1 MAKYVP
7 SNEKFSFEF
16 DTRYTSPDGE
26 QLGFRFRT
34 IRYTPPAGDKMGFA
48 FTDPYQVPE
57 GDRFSFEFGPEK
69 YKAPP
74 GNKVTFDLKQSN
86 YIAPPGNQVIFN
98 LVRDEGEVAP
108 PSRDAQYVYPDHFEG
123 TAFGFNVSIRL
134 AYRQVYPTGFNGSLV
149 AAPAV
154 RNDTQ
159 HLKPYGFDAL
169 GFSRQTIRNKNVT
182 VTVPGMDL
190 SRVAMPSIVNFHK
203 NVYGKGFEN
212 ELLGRP
218 TIYNLRKYVLLNG
231 RGIDSNAFG
240 IAYMQGGVKYVRPG
254 GLNALIFGEHK
265 VINTKANQKVVLG
278 GIAPPFFPRPNV
290 SPQILTVRGI
300 LGTQWGSPYVQ
311 RNPSPKGW
319 NSEQYGTAWVSRSPR
334 FYTVGIG
341 ELTEFGSA
349 KIFDAKQT
357 VTITGVIPGGIFGD
371 IQIRN
376 LNFKIAPGSI
386 EAPPLSDWTKVENTA
401 RYYQLKGFDTSLFGT
416 ASINNGTPSFTPDE
430 WDSAEFGKA
439 LVAERIRRI
448 NTPGFSLL
456 GFGRPIVTK
465 TPQLSPG
472 SIAPFDLGQ
481 PTLTLYT
488 RYIVNS
494 GRMMTAIGQATIGM
508 AKRKLAVGGFDSMR
522 LGGPILSHGVRE
534 LLAKGATHSLYGN
547 SHQVWFRVRSIAPV
561 SIHDDQLQYGHKI
574 GGSQHIKAQGFDAS
588 RFGTRIVPES
598 QDILASNFAS
608 AVFGLAKL
616 HKTREILSVTGFAT
630 GGQQP
635 ADRWGR
641 AKVYNSRQYI
651 IQTFDIDSDLNPPK
665 MQGWM
670 NIINRNRTLGIS
682 GGNMA
687 LFGRAFIKNN
697 ATLMQPGGIDA
708 RPLGIA
714 FIAPGIRRI
723 HLQGI
728 EPPYISGW
736 TNLHNAAAVIAP
748 KGFSSEKFGRAAT
761 ANTRRYFPR
770 IGNFESMVFGSPMIS
785 FKLRGVAIESR
796 HSIGPIYIP
805 IHKVEL
811 YSRYVETVSS
821 DFAVLGV
828 PALSIHK
835 KIITPRWYLRDL
847 FGDAYLRNVTPEVKT
862 WGRNAE
868 EFGQASIRT
877 QWRNVDTFGDNAQLF
892 GKPVIAD
899 RDRKITVT
907 SFVAGAIGSA
917 LRVRGTSSPPLST
930 QYIFLNNVENRG
942 EVPED
947 DTSVVKDGQGIAVP
961 FQQVANPSV
970 RSNMIRPPGYVATL
984 FGTTDIYSNGILIEN
999 GIKLD
1004 KELGTPLVQ
1013 LARRSIGVV
1022 GIENPITVGMPRL
1035 SPHTIY
1041 AVTEAPQQA
1050 KDNHRV
1056 GNLHA
1061 VNSDGGRRK
1070 PGEVFGEARV
1080 WMHNPNL
1087 AARSVSPFNGYG
1099 TPTVELKRRYV
1110 QVKGFQAY
1118 RFGWHSVGD
1127 GTQEITHRQL
1137 NDFAVFGRPGIAL
1150 AKDKDVQVLVPG
1162 LNSLSMGRHLIE
1174 FFHRTIKPS
1183 GYSALAM
1190 GNSRGGTQYMPQS
1203 LHVGPRMPVI
1213 PKGALMEKFGSTYIG
1228 LKVRDVGMQGFD
1240 ASVIGYDPGNF
1251 NARMRVQRGQG
1262 GTDAKP
1268 VQVIQ
1273 AVGFDALRTNASNV
1287 KYAVHYIRPDGNSD
1301 QFRKG
1306 AF

>member
-1 MAKYVP
+1 MTETLLNPHQVDFDLPETSYAPPDAWAVHFDLDDQTISVQYVTPIGFDSSEFGQLKTKSSNVTLRP
-7 SNEKFSFEF
+7 SGVS
-16 DTRYTSPDGE
+16 S
-26 QLGFRFRT
+26 QLRFGQSSIILAQQLVT
-34 IRYTPPAGDKMGFA
+34 TKGVD
-48 FTDPYQVPE
+48 VS
-57 GDRFSFEFGPEK
+57 RFS
-69 YKAPP
+69 PP
-74 GNKVTFDLKQSN
+74 
-86 YIAPPGNQVIFN
+86 
-98 LVRDEGEVAP
+98 
-108 PSRDAQYVYPDHFEG
+108 
-123 TAFGFNVSIRL
+123 
-134 AYRQVYPTGFNGSLV
+134 
-149 AAPAV
+149 
-154 RNDTQ
+154 
-159 HLKPYGFDAL
+159 
-169 GFSRQTIRNKNVT
+169 TI
-182 VTVPGMDL
+182 
-190 SRVAMPSIVNFHK
+190 INFHK
-203 NVYGKGFEN
+203 NVKGSGFN
-212 ELLGRP
+212 AALFGRS
-218 TIYNLRKYVLLNG
+218 TIYNLRQYVSLNN
-231 RGIDSNAFG
+231 RGINSALFG
-240 IAYMQGGVKYVRPG
+240 DIYLQGGVRFVQPG
-254 GLNALIFGEHK
+254 GLHALRFGDLA
-265 VINTKANQKVVLG
+265 VINTKADQKVQLT
-278 GIAPPFFPRPNV
+278 GIAAPTIPKPNV

-300 LGTQWGSPYVQ
+300 LGTQWGSSYVQ

-319 NSEQYGTAWVSRSPR
+319 NSEKYGTAWVSRSPR

-376 LNFKIAPGSI
+376 LNFKVAPGSI
-386 EAPPLSDWTKVENTA
+386 EAPPLSDWTKVDNTA
-401 RYYQLKGFDTSLFGT
+401 RYYPLKGFDSSQFGNS
-416 ASINNGTPSFTPDE
+416 SINNGTPSFAPDGF
-430 WDSAEFGKA
+430 DSATFGNA

-588 RFGTRIVPES
+588 RFGSRIIPES

-608 AVFGLAKL
+608 SVFGTARLQ
-616 HKTREILSVTGFAT
+616 KTREYLSVVGFAT

-635 ADRWGR
+635 ADRWG
-641 AKVYNSRQYI
+641 KTTVYNARQYI
-651 IQTFDIDSDLNPPK
+651 IQTYDVDSDLNPPK
-665 MQGWM
+665 LQGWM
-670 NIINRNRTLGIS
+670 SIINRNRTVRITGS
-682 GGNMA
+682 NMA
-687 LFGRAFIKNN
+687 LFGRALVRNN

-736 TNLHNAAAVIAP
+736 TNVHNAAAVIKP
-748 KGFSSEKFGRAAT
+748 KGFNSETIGKPVLV
-761 ANTRRYFPR
+761 NTRRYFPR
-770 IGNFESMVFGSPMIS
+770 IGNFESLEFGSPMIS

-805 IHKVEL
+805 IHKVDL
-811 YSRYVETVSS
+811 YTRYVETLSN
-821 DFAVLGV
+821 DFAQVGV
-828 PALSIHK
+828 PSLSIHRK
-835 KIITPRWYLRDL
+835 VITPRWYLRDL
-847 FGDAYLRNVTPEVKT
+847 FGDPSLRNVTPEVKT
-862 WGRNAE
+862 RGRNAE
-868 EFGQASIRT
+868 EFGQAAIRT

-892 GKPVIAD
+892 GKPTIAD
-899 RDRKITVT
+899 RNRNLNVN
-907 SFVAGAIGSA
+907 SFVAGAIGA
-917 LRVRGTSSPPLST
+917 LRVRGTASPPLST

-1004 KELGTPLVQ
+1004 KELGTPMVQ
-1013 LARRSIGVV
+1013 LARRTISINE
-1022 GIENPITVGMPRL
+1022 GINNLIAMGTPRL

-1041 AVTEAPQQA
+1041 AVLEATEQA
-1050 KDNHRV
+1050 KRNHNKGQV
-1056 GNLHA
+1056 LHA
-1061 VNSDGGRRK
+1061 VNSDSGNRK
-1070 PGEVFGEARV
+1070 PGEVFGRARV
-1080 WMHNPNL
+1080 WIHDPYLNVQGIWPRNE
-1087 AARSVSPFNGYG
+1087 YG
-1099 TPTVELKRRYV
+1099 TPRVDLKRRYLE
-1110 QVKGFQAY
+1110 VKGIQAY
-1118 RFGWHSVGD
+1118 RFGWHNIGD
-1127 GTQEITHRQL
+1127 GTQEIKSQPNNLFT
-1137 NDFAVFGRPGIAL
+1137 VFGKPGIAL
-1150 AKDKDVQVLVPG
+1150 AKDKDMQVLVPG
-1162 LNSLSMGRHLIE
+1162 LNALSMGKHLIE

-1183 GYSALAM
+1183 GYNALAM
-1190 GNSRGGTQYMPQS
+1190 GSSRGDTLYMPQS
-1203 LHVGPRMPVI
+1203 LHVGPRRPTIPV
-1213 PKGALMEKFGSTYIG
+1213 GTLMEKFGTTYIG
-1228 LKVRDVGMQGFD
+1228 LKVRDIQVQGFI
-1240 ASVIGYDPGNF
+1240 ATVIGYDPTQF
-1251 NARMRVQRGQG
+1251 KERMRVERGQG
-1262 GTDAKP
+1262 GADTKP
-1268 VQVIQ
+1268 VQTIQ
-1273 AVGFDALRTNASNV
+1273 AVGFDALLSNASNV